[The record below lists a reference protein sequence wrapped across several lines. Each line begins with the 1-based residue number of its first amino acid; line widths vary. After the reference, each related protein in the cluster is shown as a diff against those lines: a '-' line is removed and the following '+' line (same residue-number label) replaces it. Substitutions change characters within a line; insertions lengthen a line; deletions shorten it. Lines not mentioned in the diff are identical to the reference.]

1 MTVTNK
7 QGVAETAVA
16 HPRPDIGQALLM
28 EALGTADL
36 DFWDGLIRQLANA
49 GAEGT
54 LEERGL
60 NFILALVK
68 GIEPRDQIE
77 AMLRRKWRQSTR
89 DHDLAR
95 RLSRIS
101 MAGKEIP
108 MSSIVSGRQLR
119 AARVLAGLTQAQFAA
134 KAGFHERA
142 CRYWEAKGD
151 QPPTSVP
158 STLAKINAG
167 P

>member
-49 GAEGT
+49 AGRGT
-54 LEERGL
+54 LEERDL

-77 AMLRRKWRQSTR
+77 AML
-89 DHDLAR
+89 
-95 RLSRIS
+95 
-101 MAGKEIP
+101 
-108 MSSIVSGRQLR
+108 
-119 AARVLAGLTQAQFAA
+119 AA
-134 KAGFHERA
+134 KMAAVHTR
-142 CRYWEAKGD
+142 
-151 QPPTSVP
+151 P
-158 STLAKINAG
+158 
-167 P
+167 